1 MGTNFTG
8 VRQPPPPCS
17 LCINSRIRLGL
28 VFQKLLRFP
37 ARKGLVGS
45 KPYLTLLSI
54 DEHNLYYQG
63 KDRVSCPEGSRTGIM
78 LYNLK

>member
-1 MGTNFTG
+1 MYHSNYCTTLAGRRVFSIFF
-8 VRQPPPPCS
+8 PC
-17 LCINSRIRLGL
+17 
-28 VFQKLLRFP
+28 FQKLLRFP
-37 ARKGLVGS
+37 ARKGLLGG

-63 KDRVSCPEGSRTGIM
+63 KDRMSHPEGSRTGIM

>member
-1 MGTNFTG
+1 MWEPRSPDAESFSGAATAS
-8 VRQPPPPCS
+8 PPLPAH
-17 LCINSRIRLGL
+17 RA
-28 VFQKLLRFP
+28 FQKLLRFP